1 MYHLKGV
8 VRRDGER
15 GMGEM
20 RKGRRMQRRKCIGNF
35 ERKRDTEVKKGQ
47 VKLGKEGGG
56 PGKGNWGEKGQETK
70 REEIKE
76 GS

>member
-1 MYHLKGV
+1 MY
-8 VRRDGER
+8 
-15 GMGEM
+15 
-20 RKGRRMQRRKCIGNF
+20 RKLYD
-35 ERKRDTEVKKGQ
+35 RKRDTEVKKGR